1 VLSVDKLGS
10 IVMNTAGHVSVR
22 VFVLIDMIDGSKSEY
37 IAAYNV
43 MLYTTGLM
51 SDAYNENSVELLL
64 NRVDK

>member
-1 VLSVDKLGS
+1 VLSVDRLGS

-43 MLYTTGLM
+43 MLYTIGSI